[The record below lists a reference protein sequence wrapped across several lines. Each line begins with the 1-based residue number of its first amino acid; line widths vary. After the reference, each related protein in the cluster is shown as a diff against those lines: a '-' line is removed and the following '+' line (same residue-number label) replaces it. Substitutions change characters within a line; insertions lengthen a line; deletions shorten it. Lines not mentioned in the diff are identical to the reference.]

1 MAQVPYT
8 GVPQVQP
15 NLAPTPT
22 EHIDAPLAAFGGA
35 VAAATERAG
44 RTGQE
49 VGNELYSRAIAM
61 QELDR
66 QAAAANAVA
75 NFTDKVGDLDV
86 QYRSKEGKAAVDGY
100 PQYKEDIDKIR
111 QDIGSN
117 LGDPYSQRVYLQE
130 SRNIQSRAVIGAG
143 IHAGDQ
149 FKKYQIGTAQA
160 VIDSGRKSVASNPED
175 DDLYNQQ
182 LKTNA
187 TKADDLQALHGW
199 TKEQRDDFETK
210 ANSGLVFDRAQALA
224 RSDPVQARKILDAA
238 VKDGKITGEDA
249 GRAGDFIRNHN
260 INVTS
265 RVQSSAMLNGEGY
278 HFGEGKV
285 SVDRLYDAITKNEG
299 GGNYDPPH
307 PNVTHIV
314 NGQKITEH
322 ALGIGGVMQSN
333 LQPWLKE
340 AGMPAMSEDEFIH
353 DHAAQDQLVK
363 FKLNQYQDQTGSA
376 NKAALKWFTG
386 NPNADLSASDGGS
399 TAGQYLQRLNSHL
412 ARNAS
417 SSDLDAISSKRANEL
432 IPNDSEFQLHFQYHV
447 QAEHSK
453 AKQLFNQEEN
463 DRRNT
468 IAGAI
473 APGPDGKLVTS
484 IDEVKDPAVHDAWNK
499 LSDQDRAKYS
509 RVLAQNAKGDY
520 AATPQNQADFR
531 QWWGRINDPQASD
544 DDRKKALDQEF
555 ATMPMPWSDRKML
568 MEGQKK
574 LFANAQKNPAL
585 GHAMEVLG
593 PMLSDAGI
601 NKKNAED
608 YYQFLGTLH
617 TVMQQKIEDEGKLPK
632 DEDIKTIG
640 AGLLRQ
646 QTVKGWLWDSKEPAY
661 KSEVPEDERPK
672 IIARYQSAKGFP
684 PTDKEI
690 QQIYAAAVYNQ
701 FYTKQKSEK

>member
-75 NFTDKVGDLDV
+75 NFTDKVGDRDV
-86 QYRSKEGKAAVDGY
+86 QYRSLEGKAAVDGY

-574 LFANAQKNPAL
+574 LFANTQKNPAL